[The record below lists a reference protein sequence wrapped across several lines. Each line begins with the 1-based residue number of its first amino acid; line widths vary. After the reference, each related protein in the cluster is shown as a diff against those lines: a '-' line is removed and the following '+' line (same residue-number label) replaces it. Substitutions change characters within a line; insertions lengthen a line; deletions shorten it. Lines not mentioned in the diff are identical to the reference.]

1 MNLSE
6 VKFNQKVKIL
16 KIKTDRKTVQRLVSL
31 GVCEGGVVTPI
42 RSSLLNTAIM
52 IEVGSIRVALRK
64 DLTEKIEVKYE

>member
-6 VKFNQKVKIL
+6 IKFDQKVKIL
-16 KIKTDRKTVQRLVSL
+16 KIKTDRKTFQRLASL
-31 GVCEGGVVTPI
+31 GVCEGEIVTPI

-64 DLTEKIEVKYE
+64 DLTKQIEVIYE